1 MWSLKLPVLLTL
13 LSAPLLALSALDP
26 SSPVLAGPITEHCI
40 EGAKH
45 AGEPVGT
52 NVTIANVPTYLSEPT
67 TPPSDEKKK
76 VLLFFSDIYSPF
88 YVNNQLLQDYFAS
101 EGAFG
106 AFPIPL
112 STGRGVRNI
121 SRLTEFWAG
130 FNVVGIDY
138 FFGDPVQA
146 HDGEPGFN
154 MTAWFNKSRA
164 QAERALPGWIEAVR
178 TKYGADAKYAAVGYC
193 FGAPYALEISATD
206 KVVAGAFAHPSGLVE
221 AHFSNLTKPLLL
233 SCAETDSAFPTA
245 NMRRAVDILA
255 GKKATYHLQVFS
267 GVSHGFA
274 TRADPNDANAV
285 WAKEESARSVV
296 GWFNRFS
303 K

>member
-52 NVTIANVPTYLSEPT
+52 NVTIADVPTYLSEPT

-101 EGAFG
+101 EG
-106 AFPIPL
+106 
-112 STGRGVRNI
+112 
-121 SRLTEFWAG
+121 

-138 FFGDPVQA
+138 FFGDPIQA
-146 HDGEPGFN
+146 HDGQPGFN
-154 MTAWFNKSRA
+154 MTAWFNKSRE

-233 SCAETDSAFPTA
+233 SCAETDSSFPTA
-245 NMRRAVDILA
+245 SLRRAVDILA
-255 GKKATYHLQVFS
+255 GRKATYHLQVFS